1 MRINKIDF
9 LSSFL
14 LLEKSYI
21 YQNLKPMKKI
31 ALLFSIIISSVSFA
45 QTVND
50 VPIKDI
56 NVDYVQIIGTG
67 RGLSTKLNVRLD
79 FGQDTKSFS
88 LKNGLKIKDE
98 RGIAVKF
105 NSMMDAL
112 NFMSSNGFD
121 FQFAY
126 TSKENDDAIYYI
138 LKKRK

>member
-1 MRINKIDF
+1 
-9 LSSFL
+9 
-14 LLEKSYI
+14 
-21 YQNLKPMKKI
+21 MKKL
-31 ALLFSIIISSVSFA
+31 ALILGIFASNFAFS

-67 RGLSTKLNVRLD
+67 RGLSTKLTVRLD

-105 NSMMDAL
+105 NSMIDAL
-112 NFMSSNGFD
+112 NFMSSNGYE

-126 TSKENDDAIYYI
+126 TSKENDDDALYYI

>member
-1 MRINKIDF
+1 
-9 LSSFL
+9 
-14 LLEKSYI
+14 
-21 YQNLKPMKKI
+21 MKKI
-31 ALLFSIIISSVSFA
+31 ALILGIFASNFAFS

-98 RGIAVKF
+98 RGEDRTPNKW
-105 NSMMDAL
+105 
-112 NFMSSNGFD
+112 
-121 FQFAY
+121 
-126 TSKENDDAIYYI
+126 
-138 LKKRK
+138 LKRPLLYH

>member
-1 MRINKIDF
+1 
-9 LSSFL
+9 
-14 LLEKSYI
+14 
-21 YQNLKPMKKI
+21 MKKI

-88 LKNGLKIKDE
+88 LKNGLK
-98 RGIAVKF
+98 
-105 NSMMDAL
+105 
-112 NFMSSNGFD
+112 
-121 FQFAY
+121 
-126 TSKENDDAIYYI
+126 
-138 LKKRK
+138 LKTNVELL